1 MTIADKPKWIRSLL
15 VAGGAFAV
23 LHLFHL
29 VFPEALDSWNERLN
43 DQLLALKT
51 SIAAFKPPYDDA
63 IVHVDLNNTSLR
75 ALKDYHPSRAHYARA
90 IRNLGDMQAAVQ
102 MCDFIFVGETS
113 AQNDRLLIEAT
124 QAAGDVVFGMA
135 YRLVGR
141 PTPAEAAAEDPESRD
156 YLERSTWKLPGSEG
170 ASPLLFRCRPAAHP
184 GAPGEGIPGDG
195 FPHADARPGRGHPA
209 DGAHRA
215 GRGRFLSQLRAEI
228 PV

>member
-1 MTIADKPKWIRSLL
+1 MDPVT
-15 VAGGAFAV
+15 AGGRRRVCGPAPV
-23 LHLFHL
+23 SPGVPGSPRL
-29 VFPEALDSWNERLN
+29 LDKSGWN

-90 IRNLGDMQAAVQ
+90 IRNLGGMQAAVQ

-124 QAAGDVVFGMA
+124 RAAGDVVFGMA

-141 PTPAEAAAEDPESRD
+141 PTPAEATAEDPESRD
-156 YLERSTWKLPGSEG
+156 YLERSTWKLPDSEG
-170 ASPLLFRCRPAAHP
+170 TARFYFGVDPLLTL
-184 GAPGEGIPGDG
+184 APLAKVSRGTGFLTLTPDPDGVIRRMALLVRVEGG
-195 FPHADARPGRGHPA
+195 F
-209 DGAHRA
+209 
-215 GRGRFLSQLRAEI
+215 
-228 PV
+228 